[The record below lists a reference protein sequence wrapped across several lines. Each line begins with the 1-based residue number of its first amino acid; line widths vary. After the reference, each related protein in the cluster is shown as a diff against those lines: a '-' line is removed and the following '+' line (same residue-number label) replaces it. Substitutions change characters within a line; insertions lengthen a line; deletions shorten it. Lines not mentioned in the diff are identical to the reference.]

1 MILNA
6 DAKILFKRLKL
17 GIPYFKITHALKSK
31 YHRNNAQVRHPRML
45 RCGQDADG
53 GVFMFSEETI
63 FSAVACGDRF
73 TAAVTTDGD
82 MYTWGVG
89 ERGRLGLGRDVGD
102 LQVGSFFQS
111 RTVFSFRICPN
122 GFL

>member
-1 MILNA
+1 
-6 DAKILFKRLKL
+6 
-17 GIPYFKITHALKSK
+17 
-31 YHRNNAQVRHPRML
+31 ML
-45 RCGQDADG
+45 
-53 GVFMFSEETI
+53 SEETI

-89 ERGRLGLGRDVGD
+89 ERGRLGLGRDVGGS
-102 LQVGSFFQS
+102 QVGPFSQS
-111 RTVFSFRICPN
+111 RPVFSFWMFPD